1 MDFRALYLRWR
12 YWLIDFLRGSPV
24 RKPYDEI
31 KFLSEH
37 SFEEG
42 KKMREQ
48 KLKEILFHA
57 SSNTDFYKGYSDN
70 LKNYPVMNK
79 SLYIEHYDAIRV
91 ALENIPGQKGKLH
104 IQTTSGSTGTPF
116 AVPQDTNKRNR
127 RVAELKYFGKVVGF
141 KTHEKLIHLRTWN
154 KWQSKTLK
162 QIKLENIIPF
172 DISEMGDSKMAELCQ
187 IIYDENAICLRG
199 YASSFDLLA
208 NYVKSNPQDF
218 PSLKVIIAG
227 SEALHEDTRAKVK
240 ESLKCEI
247 ISQYANEECGILAQ
261 ERIPTKEKDNSMY
274 LNHASYFFEVLKLDR
289 DEPADYGELGRIVIT
304 DLHNYAFPI
313 IRYDNGDVG
322 MLLPPDEY
330 SNGYP
335 VLGKIYGRRFD
346 VCYDTRNHPF
356 SPMAIGRTLK
366 HFDEIL
372 QWQFIQ
378 KDAKLY
384 LLKLILK
391 SSVHSVDE
399 CISSIVGLLK
409 ETIGDDAKINI
420 ELVDDIPVLSSGKRK
435 PVINEWKKL

>member
-1 MDFRALYLRWR
+1 MRIYL
-12 YWLIDFLRGSPV
+12 V
-24 RKPYDEI
+24 
-31 KFLSEH
+31 
-37 SFEEG
+37 
-42 KKMREQ
+42 KKANF
-48 KLKEILFHA
+48 I
-57 SSNTDFYKGYSDN
+57 S
-70 LKNYPVMNK
+70 
-79 SLYIEHYDAIRV
+79 
-91 ALENIPGQKGKLH
+91 
-104 IQTTSGSTGTPF
+104 QTTSGSTGTPF

-141 KTHEKLIHLRTWN
+141 KTHEKQIHLRTWN
-154 KWQSKTLK
+154 KWQSKTPK

-172 DISEMGDSKMAELCQ
+172 DISEMGNSKMAELYQ
-187 IIYDENAICLRG
+187 IIHDENAICLRG

-208 NYVKSNPQDF
+208 NYVISNPQDF
-218 PSLKVIIAG
+218 PSLRIIVAG

-261 ERIPTKEKDNSMY
+261 EHIPTKEKDNPMY
-274 LNHASYFFEVLKLDR
+274 LNHSSYFFEVLKLDS

-304 DLHNYAFPI
+304 YLHNYAFPI
-313 IRYDNGDVG
+313 IRYENGDVG
-322 MLLPPDEY
+322 MLLPPDDY

-346 VCYDTRNHPF
+346 VCYSTRNQPL
-356 SPMAIGRTLK
+356 SPMTIGRTLK

-391 SSVHSVDE
+391 SSLINVDE
-399 CISSIVGLLK
+399 YISSIVALLK
-409 ETIGDDAKINI
+409 EPLGDDAEIQI